1 MKQIIESIL
10 VILSIGTFM
19 SLGLMW
25 SINQWAYSFEFE
37 PLTFWQSSSILLLIF
52 IITMIGITIK
62 NILNYQK

>member
-10 VILSIGTFM
+10 FILAVGTFL

-25 SINQWAYSFEFE
+25 SINQWSNSFEFE

-52 IITMIGITIK
+52 IFTMIGVTIR
-62 NILNYQK
+62 NILNYQR